1 MTTLP
6 VSLYFMPEWW
16 DRHYHAARPRPSEPS
31 EAALESLYLGRLRFC
46 TSSSAT
52 GERSRR
58 DEDLAI
64 WNVDPATDPDR
75 LRTVLRII
83 DAACRQHG
91 RQPQYE
97 PMPLCWEEMQ
107 WAHGRYQGVATTQ
120 IGWKG
125 SVA

>member
-1 MTTLP
+1 MISPRVLNRD
-6 VSLYFMPEWW
+6 LLEFERDL
-16 DRHYHAARPRPSEPS
+16 DRAI
-31 EAALESLYLGRLRFC
+31 GGG
-46 TSSSAT
+46 TN
-52 GERSRR
+52 
-58 DEDLAI
+58 DLAI

-107 WAHGRYQGVATTQ
+107 WAHGRYQGVATT
-120 IGWKG
+120 
-125 SVA
+125 